1 MGKRLQWVDHPPY
14 RAALYEIDDDNPFNR
29 CVASIR
35 YDHDS
40 ATFVAV
46 INNSPLDKKAPYA
59 DAQTNIPTKI
69 EAMEAAM
76 AMLVANRFDRAS

>member
-1 MGKRLQWVDHPPY
+1 MGKRLSWVDHHPY
-14 RAALYEIDDDNPFNR
+14 LAALYEIDDDIPFGR

-40 ATFVAV
+40 HTFTAF
-46 INNSPLDKKAPYA
+46 INNGPLDKKAPYA
-59 DAQTNIPTKI
+59 DSQTDIPTKI

-76 AMLVANRFDRAS
+76 AMLVANRFDRAN

>member
-1 MGKRLQWVDHPPY
+1 MGKRLQWADHPPY
-14 RAALYEIDDDNPFNR
+14 RAALYEFDDDNPFNR

-35 YDHDS
+35 YDHNS
-40 ATFVAV
+40 GTFVAL
-46 INNSPLDKKAPYA
+46 INGPDNKLPVYA